1 MHALRPISGALG
13 LVGLLFAAGGA
24 WAQPTSTSSGQA
36 ASTGSGQAYPSKPIR
51 LISPYPP
58 GGGTDASAR
67 IVAQAL
73 AEQMGQQVVVDSRG
87 GASGRI
93 GTERAAKAPPD
104 GYTIVLGNV
113 APMAILPGA
122 GAKLS
127 YNVARDF
134 QPLSLI
140 ATSDYVLTVHPS
152 LPAKTAKEL
161 LALAKAKPGELT
173 YASSGL
179 LGGPH
184 LGGELIN
191 LLAKVNIVHIPYK
204 GNGPAAIAIMS
215 GESTMMFGSG
225 PSVVP
230 HVQTGKLRVLATTGP
245 KRTMPNL
252 PAMNELLPG
261 YEVTQWYGLLAP
273 AGVPKEIVERL
284 HREIARAVTNA
295 KVSQLLS
302 NLGTQ
307 PVSNTPEEFGAFIKA
322 EAEKWGRVIR
332 NAKIPVD

>member
-1 MHALRPISGALG
+1 MNKIKYLRIISGVLTGIGMAC
-13 LVGLLFAAGGA
+13 
-24 WAQPTSTSSGQA
+24 AQS
-36 ASTGSGQAYPSKPIR
+36 YPVKPIR

-73 AEQMGQQVVVDSRG
+73 GEQMGQQVIVDSRG

-93 GTERAAKAPPD
+93 GTELAAKAPPD

-134 QPLSLI
+134 QPLSLV
-140 ATSDYVLTVHPS
+140 ATSDYVLTVHPT
-152 LPAKTAKEL
+152 LPAKTIKEL
-161 LALAKAKPGELT
+161 LALARAKPGELT

-191 LLAKVNIVHIPYK
+191 LLAKVNVVHIPYK
-204 GNGPAAIAIMS
+204 GNGPAAIAIMT

-230 HVQTGKLRVLATTGP
+230 HALTGKLRMLATTGQ
-245 KRTMPNL
+245 KRSMANL

-273 AGVPKEIVERL
+273 AGVPKDIVERL
-284 HREIARAVTNA
+284 HKEIARAVVNP
-295 KVSQLLS
+295 KVSQLLA
-302 NLGTQ
+302 NLGTL
-307 PVSNTPEEFGAFIKA
+307 PATNTPDEFGAFIKS
-322 EAEKWGRVIR
+322 ESEKWGRVIR
-332 NAKIPVD
+332 SAKIPVD